1 MQVEHA
7 VAGAEMQLVVF
18 ELGDES
24 YGVDISRVQDINRM
38 QEITEIPHAPESVVG
53 VINLRGRVIPV
64 IDLRKRFGLPDA
76 VHTKDTRIVVVHLEG
91 NLIGVIVDAV
101 SQVLRI
107 PADIVEPPSPVLA
120 GVDSRYLRGIA
131 KLDDRLVILLD
142 LDFVLS
148 RREQEAISEVL
159 AEAEEV

>member
-1 MQVEHA
+1 
-7 VAGAEMQLVVF
+7 MQLVVF

-76 VHTKDTRIVVVHLEG
+76 VRTKDTRIVVVHLEG

-131 KLDDRLVILLD
+131 KLDDKLVILLD
-142 LDFVLS
+142 LDYVLS

-159 AEAEEV
+159 AEEV